1 MHLVLIALGTVALL
15 VFLLL
20 ERRRRAR
27 AKSTTSNAKKQ
38 IVGSANPLLILVA
51 IPMGLLMDLVLG
63 VLIVGLLF
71 GVVWAGTHFFGPI
84 RPIHEWFTLSGR
96 GDR

>member
-1 MHLVLIALGTVALL
+1 MHLVLIALGTFILL
-15 VFLLL
+15 VSLLVG
-20 ERRRRAR
+20 RRRRAR

-38 IVGSANPLLILVA
+38 IVGSTNPLLILVA

-63 VLIVGLLF
+63 VLIVALLF

-84 RPIHEWFTLSGR
+84 RPIHEWFT
-96 GDR
+96 